1 MGKNKH
7 NFTPGPWYVGD
18 DAAPDCPDH
27 HNSGLA
33 LVDTGR
39 SGDWPIARLCE
50 WNNVNLIAA
59 APELLAALEAVLN
72 SDMAQREEDEG
83 RVSETLD
90 KVRAA
95 ISLATQGGDEK
106 K

>member
-1 MGKNKH
+1 MSNGKP
-7 NFTPGPWYVGD
+7 TPGPWYVGA

-59 APELLAALEAVLN
+59 APDLLEALAVFPQQGVN
-72 SDMAQREEDEG
+72 ETDSHYVVRVNTWRDSFRAVAIEKSEG
-83 RVSETLD
+83 R
-90 KVRAA
+90 
-95 ISLATQGGDEK
+95 QPQ
-106 K
+106 